1 MTWTKLF
8 AFTIVGFVAASG
20 WSQVFI
26 PEPPTL
32 EAKSFVLMDAE
43 SKTVLAEGNAHL
55 KLPPASL
62 TKIMTDYVAAAE
74 IEAERLRMDE
84 LVEVSINA
92 WKTEG
97 SEMFIREGT
106 KVSVEDLLRG
116 IIIQSGNDASVALA
130 EHIAGDETEFA
141 KIMNSYAKELALDN
155 THFVN
160 ATGLPHPEHLST
172 AYDNALLAQALI
184 SRFPSHYNMYSELE
198 FTYNEITQPNRNRLL
213 KIDPTVDGVK
223 TGYTKEA
230 GFCLVASAERNGLRL
245 ITVVMGTSND
255 QERIND
261 TRKLLNYGFRYFE
274 RRLVAGTQNRFDLL
288 HVKKG
293 AGKGLR
299 VHIKE
304 DLYRLVPAGGDDG
317 TSYQIHLPEPLDA
330 PIKKDAVVGELIIS
344 IDDKEIAR
352 SDVHAM
358 HEVKKIN
365 FFTEMWNGVKSWF
378 STVPKEEEVE
388 GPQTITVSTSIV
400 GEGDSES

>member
-1 MTWTKLF
+1 MTRTKFFCLMVTGSL
-8 AFTIVGFVAASG
+8 ALSV
-20 WSQVFI
+20 WSQSFI
-26 PEPPTL
+26 PDPPTL
-32 EAKSFVLMDAE
+32 KAKSFVMMDAE

-55 KLPPASL
+55 KVPPASL

-130 EHIAGDETEFA
+130 EHIAGDEVEFA
-141 KIMNSYAKELALDN
+141 KIMNSYAKELGLKN
-155 THFVN
+155 THYEN
-160 ATGLPHPEHLST
+160 STGLPHPQHVST
-172 AYDNALLAQALI
+172 AYDSALLAQALI
-184 SRFPSHYNMYSELE
+184 SRFPTQYEMYSELE

-213 KIDPTVDGVK
+213 TIDPTVDGVK
-223 TGYTKEA
+223 TGYTDEA

-245 ITVVMGTSND
+245 ITAVMGTSSD

-288 HVKKG
+288 YVKKG
-293 AGKGLR
+293 AGKGLQ
-299 VHIKE
+299 VHLKE
-304 DLYRLVPAGGDDG
+304 DLYRLVPAGGGDG
-317 TSYQIHLPEPLDA
+317 SKYQIYLPEPLDA
-330 PIKKDAVVGELIIS
+330 PIKKDAVVGTLIVS
-344 IDDKEIAR
+344 IDDKEVAR
-352 SDVHAM
+352 SDVYAM

-378 STVPKEEEVE
+378 STVPKEEKVK
-388 GPQTITVSTSIV
+388 GPQTITVSTSI
-400 GEGDSES
+400 ESEENSTD

>member
-1 MTWTKLF
+1 MTRTKLF
-8 AFTIVGFVAASG
+8 CLIVSGLLASCG
-20 WSQVFI
+20 WSQTFI
-26 PEPPTL
+26 PDPPTL
-32 EAKSFVLMDAE
+32 KAKSFVLMDAE

-92 WKTEG
+92 WQTGG
-97 SEMFIREGT
+97 SKMFIQEGT
-106 KVSVEDLLRG
+106 KVTVEDLLRG

-130 EHIAGDETEFA
+130 EHIAGDEVEFA
-141 KIMNSYAKELALDN
+141 KIMNSYAKELGLKN
-155 THFVN
+155 TNYEN

-184 SRFPSHYNMYSELE
+184 SRFPSQYAMYSELE
-198 FTYNEITQPNRNRLL
+198 FTYNNITQANRNRLL
-213 KIDPTVDGVK
+213 TRDPTVDGVK
-223 TGYTKEA
+223 TGFTDEA

-245 ITVVMGTSND
+245 ITAVMGTSSD
-255 QERIND
+255 EERIND

-274 RRLVAGTQNRFDLL
+274 RRLVAGTQNRFDVLY
-288 HVKKG
+288 VKKG
-293 AGKGLR
+293 AGKGLQ

-304 DLYRLVPAGGDDG
+304 DLYRLVPASGEDG
-317 TSYQIHLPEPLDA
+317 SKYQIYLPEPLDA
-330 PIKKDAVVGELIIS
+330 PIKKDAVVGTLIVS
-344 IDDKEIAR
+344 IDDKEVAR
-352 SDVHAM
+352 SDVYAM

-378 STVPKEEEVE
+378 STVPKEEKVE
-388 GPQTITVSTSIV
+388 GPQTITVSTTI
-400 GEGDSES
+400 ESEET

>member
-1 MTWTKLF
+1 MTRTTFFCL
-8 AFTIVGFVAASG
+8 IVTGLLASTG
-20 WSQVFI
+20 WSQSFI

-32 EAKSFVLMDAE
+32 IAKSFVLLDAE

-130 EHIAGDETEFA
+130 EHIAGDEAEFA
-141 KIMNSYAKELALDN
+141 KIMNAYAKELGLNN
-155 THFVN
+155 THYEN

-184 SRFPSHYNMYSELE
+184 SRFPSHYKMYSELE
-198 FTYNEITQPNRNRLL
+198 FTYNDITQPNRNRLL

-223 TGYTKEA
+223 TGFTNEA

-245 ITVVMGTSND
+245 ITAVMGTSND

-274 RRLVAGTQNRFDLL
+274 RRLVAGQQNRFDLL
-288 HVKKG
+288 YVKKG
-293 AGKGLR
+293 AGKGLK
-299 VHIKE
+299 VQIKE
-304 DLYRLVPAGGDDG
+304 DLFRLVPAGGQDG
-317 TSYQIHLPEPLDA
+317 TKYQIYLPEPLEA
-330 PIKKDAVVGELIIS
+330 PIKKDAVVGSLIVS
-344 IDDKEIAR
+344 IDDKEVAR
-352 SDVHAM
+352 SDVYAM

-388 GPQTITVSTSIV
+388 GPQTITVSTTI
-400 GEGDSES
+400 ESEEN

>member
-1 MTWTKLF
+1 MTRTKF
-8 AFTIVGFVAASG
+8 FCSIVTGSLALSV
-20 WSQVFI
+20 WSQSFI
-26 PEPPTL
+26 PDPPTL
-32 EAKSFVLMDAE
+32 KAKSFVLMDAE

-92 WKTEG
+92 WKTGG
-97 SEMFIREGT
+97 SKMFIKEGT
-106 KVSVEDLLRG
+106 KVTVQDLLRG
-116 IIIQSGNDASVALA
+116 IIIQSGNDASIALA
-130 EHIAGDETEFA
+130 EHIAGDEAEFA
-141 KIMNSYAKELALDN
+141 KIMNAYAKELGLKN
-155 THFVN
+155 THYEN

-172 AYDNALLAQALI
+172 AYDNALLTQSLI
-184 SRFPSHYNMYSELE
+184 SKFSSHYKMYAELE

-213 KIDPTVDGVK
+213 TIDPTVDGVK
-223 TGYTKEA
+223 TGFTDEA

-245 ITVVMGTSND
+245 ITAVMGTDSD

-274 RRLVAGTQNRFDLL
+274 RRLVAGKQNRFDLL
-288 HVKKG
+288 YVKKG
-293 AGKGLR
+293 AGKGLK
-299 VHIKE
+299 VQIKE
-304 DLYRLVPAGGDDG
+304 DLFRLVPAGGQDG
-317 TSYQIHLPEPLDA
+317 TKYQIYLPEPLEA
-330 PIKKDAVVGELIIS
+330 PIKKDVVVGSLIVS
-344 IDDKEIAR
+344 IDDKEVAR
-352 SDVHAM
+352 SDVYAM

-388 GPQTITVSTSIV
+388 GPQTITVSTTI
-400 GEGDSES
+400 ESEET